1 MTKDQHTFS
10 VLPNEV
16 QASVDPEEESIL
28 NIIKT
33 ITEPAYSSRLDA
45 SRVSEAISLHLAEAE
60 ADMSHGLKARAISS
74 AEKFAVY
81 LEAPEKEKTYG
92 WK

>member
-1 MTKDQHTFS
+1 MTHVFS
-10 VLPNEV
+10 DLPNEV
-16 QASVDPEEESIL
+16 QTVADPEEESIL
-28 NIIKT
+28 SIIRT

-45 SRVSEAISLHLAEAE
+45 SRVSEAISLQLAEAE
-60 ADMSHGLKARAISS
+60 AELSHRLKARAINA

-81 LEAPEKEKTYG
+81 LEAPKKEKVYG